1 MSTRESLVRTTTTNH
16 DPRPSRWRLFR
27 EWPLILVLSVVAASL
42 WIVADNHFKRGTVLF
57 ALAICLAAFLRAV
70 LPNGAVGMLRV
81 RSRFVD
87 VLIMAALGGCTL
99 VAALIVPPPG

>member
-1 MSTRESLVRTTTTNH
+1 MRATTN
-16 DPRPSRWRLFR
+16 DRGRRASWRFVR
-27 EWPLILVLSVVAASL
+27 EWPLILVLTVVASSL

-70 LPNGAVGMLRV
+70 LPNGTIGMLRV

-87 VLIMAALGGCTL
+87 VLTMAVLGGSTL

>member
-1 MSTRESLVRTTTTNH
+1 VRATTRDRG
-16 DPRPSRWRLFR
+16 RGAGWRFVR
-27 EWPLILVLSVVAASL
+27 EWPLILVLAVVAASL

-57 ALAICLAAFLRAV
+57 ALAICLAAVLRAV

-87 VLIMAALGGCTL
+87 VVTMAVLGGSTL

>member
-1 MSTRESLVRTTTTNH
+1 MSTGRSLVKATTGDHFGRTG
-16 DPRPSRWRLFR
+16 WRVFR
-27 EWPLILVLSVVAASL
+27 EWPLILVLAVVAASM

-87 VLIMAALGGCTL
+87 VLTMAALGGSTL
-99 VAALIVPPPG
+99 IAALIVPPPS

>member
-1 MSTRESLVRTTTTNH
+1 VRATTGDRRRGTA
-16 DPRPSRWRLFR
+16 RPLFR
-27 EWPLILVLSVVAASL
+27 EWPLILVLVVAATSL

-57 ALAICLAAFLRAV
+57 ALAICMAAFLRAV

-87 VLIMAALGGCTL
+87 VLTMAVLGGSTL
-99 VAALIVPPPG
+99 IAALIVPPPG